1 MADFDTPNL
10 RRLSLNYGETED
22 IRRILKERRPSLFKR
37 SLSQDDYSNIHRYI
51 VQLENCGPISI
62 YVQVIEQNIYFM
74 SPLYQIGI
82 LHVFFWEVGG
92 TFLRVGFVAPHFSA

>member
-1 MADFDTPNL
+1 MSKRKTVSFRKMSMADFDTPNL

-62 YVQVIEQNIYFM
+62 YVQVI
-74 SPLYQIGI
+74 
-82 LHVFFWEVGG
+82 
-92 TFLRVGFVAPHFSA
+92 